1 MEKMMLKAKKFSNVQ
16 IVSLGYF
23 CVSLVGTILL
33 LLPISSHGETTVL
46 QAIFTAVSASCVTGL
61 VLVDTATHWTLFGQ
75 IVILLLIQVGGMGFM
90 TIGIRFMQFFRKRI
104 SLREKEMMVEAIN
117 ATRLGGITNFAKRIV
132 TGTLIVEGIG
142 ALCLSIKFI
151 PEFGL
156 GKGIFYSIF
165 HSISAFCNAGFD
177 LMGIKQPY
185 DSLLSYAGDPWVNF
199 VIMMLIT
206 LGGLGFFVWE
216 DILHNKK
223 NWKKYYLHTKIVLLM
238 SAILTFGGAI
248 AFFWMETK
256 GTGADLNL
264 WERSVTALFQ
274 SVTCRTAGFNTVD
287 TAALTDGS
295 KILSMILMLIG
306 GSSGSTAG
314 GIKTTT
320 IAVLLLFTIAGARG
334 NSRPSLFGRSIEPE
348 ALQKAVAIFVI
359 NIFFVLGASFLI
371 CAWEGL
377 AGMDVLFE
385 TFSAMG
391 TVGMST
397 GITRSLGTGSASLI
411 ALIMFFGRV
420 GSVSL
425 TGALLDTSKAKKI
438 MVPTEKI
445 MIG

>member
-1 MEKMMLKAKKFSNVQ
+1 MVKESFKNKKLSNVQ
-16 IVSLGYF
+16 VVSLGYF
-23 CVSLVGTILL
+23 CVSLVGTLLL
-33 LLPISSHGETTVL
+33 LLPVSSHEGTSFLEAV
-46 QAIFTAVSASCVTGL
+46 FTSVSASCVTGL

-90 TIGIRFMQFFRKRI
+90 TIGIRFMQLVRKRI

-117 ATRLGGITNFAKRIV
+117 ATRLGGITQFANKIV
-132 TGTLIVEGIG
+132 RGTLVVEGVG

-165 HSISAFCNAGFD
+165 HSVSAFCNAGFD

-185 DSLLSYAGDPWVNF
+185 DSLISYASDPWVNL
-199 VIMMLIT
+199 VVMVLII

-216 DILHNKK
+216 DLLHNKK
-223 NWKKYYLHTKIVLLM
+223 NWKKYYLHTKIVLVM
-238 SAILTFGGAI
+238 SVILTFGGAI
-248 AFFWMETK
+248 AFFWMESK
-256 GTGADLNL
+256 GTGADLSL
-264 WERSVTALFQ
+264 FDRAMTALFQ

-320 IAVLLLFTIAGARG
+320 IAVLLFFTIAGARG
-334 NSRPSLFGRSIEPE
+334 HSRPSLFGRSIEPE

-359 NIFFVLGASFLI
+359 NLSFVLCGSFLV

-377 AGMDVLFE
+377 NGMDVLFE
-385 TFSAMG
+385 MFSAMG

-397 GITRSLGTGSASLI
+397 GITRSLDGHSA
-411 ALIMFFGRV
+411 ALVALVMFFGRV

-425 TGALLDTSKAKKI
+425 TGALLDTKSKKV
-438 MVPTEKI
+438 MLPTEKI